1 MCGYIDSEWKQTN
14 VLKFMHKLKS
24 NKLKAVKTAT
34 LLLQLSE
41 NRLMKNSLIG
51 KKIKKTAARKA
62 HLKNGTMN

>member
-1 MCGYIDSEWKQTN
+1 
-14 VLKFMHKLKS
+14 MHKLKS